1 MAASQDVLLVLPRV
15 AGIPQGVEREEAV
28 NPEGFDTVFLLND
41 FTSHKDI
48 AVLHHSFSL
57 IYNFQNTKKKALHI
71 ILNNRESLM
80 RVVQVSDFGGQQED

>member
-48 AVLHHSFSL
+48 AVLHHSFS
-57 IYNFQNTKKKALHI
+57 
-71 ILNNRESLM
+71 
-80 RVVQVSDFGGQQED
+80 